1 MDIADLIVR
10 IRVLLIGA
18 GTTGQ
23 SGTQI
28 AVEDLKARNA
38 KADDLTEPLMWTGT
52 LIFIFALSIGDTVL
66 LWRTWAL
73 YQHQLWYVALPALTL
88 LGSFVAAFYELGCLI
103 HTDWSLDFLSPNA
116 SSSGAD
122 ACKKADKSSYT
133 LSFVTNIVCTGL
145 ICWRAWEHRR
155 YMNKALGFSR
165 KKTKVDRMLVLFCES
180 GALYLVLYTI
190 QSIPIYN
197 HGLSS
202 NALIG
207 MNIVNAVIQQ
217 AMGMYPTAI
226 VVLCHIGGSFW
237 DGFDVPSTAT
247 TRGVGG
253 GVGDSRYDS
262 SYSDGG
268 TATYV
273 LDERGKGPGHRVSRI
288 EFAPPPRE
296 ELSGGGGGG
305 MEMSTVDLGVGSC
318 STGTE
323 TGTGTTKKTAP
334 CSSSSAV
341 CCSCTCGGCACR
353 VRTTEGDVSQ
363 GDGERAPR
371 RVYIQRREKKVGE
384 VGYFDYV

>member
-28 AVEDLKARNA
+28 AVEDLKARNTR
-38 KADDLTEPLMWTGT
+38 ADDLTEPLMWTGT

-88 LGSFVAAFYELGCLI
+88 LGSFVAAFFELGCLI
-103 HTDWSLDFLSPNA
+103 HTNWSLDFLSPNA

-122 ACKKADKSSYT
+122 ACKKADKASYT

-155 YMNKALGFSR
+155 YMNKALGLGR

-190 QSIPIYN
+190 QSVPIYN

-226 VVLCHIGGSFW
+226 VVLCHIGVSFW

-247 TRGVGG
+247 AGGRTGDLSGVE
-253 GVGDSRYDS
+253 DSHYD
-262 SYSDGG
+262 SYSDG

-273 LDERGKGPGHRVSRI
+273 LDENGRAAGKKGKGPGHRVSRI
-288 EFAPPPRE
+288 EFAPPPE
-296 ELSGGGGGG
+296 ESGGMGTE
-305 MEMSTVDLGVGSC
+305 MEMSKIDSLGVGSC

-323 TGTGTTKKTAP
+323 TTKKTA
-334 CSSSSAV
+334 CSSSV
-341 CCSCTCGGCACR
+341 CCSCTCGSCACR
-353 VRTTEGDVSQ
+353 VRTEGEANQ

-371 RVYIQRREKKVGE
+371 RVHIQRREKKVGE